1 MEVEIIK
8 GKVHGET
15 ATEETMQFLLNHLNF
30 RGGGYGGDKP
40 VMRSNYTRREED
52 VETLWKNNSSTGI
65 NFSTAFRY
73 DRIPVHVEGENK
85 PRQAS

>member
-15 ATEETMQFLLNHLNF
+15 DTETMQFLLNHLNF

-65 NFSTAFRY
+65 NFSKY

-85 PRQAS
+85 PRQVS